1 MNVIVWIVLRRLWIA
16 MLGAEN
22 SPISAARRKEPIL
35 AAAVVVKPAIWT
47 VRILVVIFSDRLAAT
62 CHFMMVVWMQNSSV
76 IRKLAQEGVFH
87 IFLKLFGLSPMLL
100 EQNFYLMEIHIERDP
115 LVVFRTIV

>member
-47 VRILVVIFSDRLAAT
+47 VRILVVIFSDRIAVT
-62 CHFMMVVWMQNSSV
+62 CHSMMVLWMQNSSA
-76 IRKLAQEGVFH
+76 IRKLAREGDFH
-87 IFLKLFGLSPMLL
+87 ISLKLFGLSPMLL
-100 EQNFYLMEIHIERDP
+100 EQSFYLMEIHIERDP